1 MAVKS
6 KIPPENVHLLQ
17 NELRKLPKK
26 DTGYT
31 REEAVAYLREEI
43 LAAARKGYSLQE
55 LRVMFREHGVNVA
68 LTPVLEDLGAKEKQH
83 RRKTL
88 GKTGMSEAENDAALT
103 DKNQGAAGGEQQAQQ
118 QQARLL
124 TDINQ
129 GEQGKN

>member
-6 KIPPENVHLLQ
+6 KIAPENVHLLL
-17 NELRKLPKK
+17 NELCKLPKK

-31 REEAVAYLREEI
+31 REEAVVYLREEI

-68 LTPVLEDLGAKEKQH
+68 LTPVLEDLGAKGKQH

-88 GKTGMSEAENDAALT
+88 GKTGRREAENGFRPCQ
-103 DKNQGAAGGEQQAQQ
+103 NSRQGRGRSSA
-118 QQARLL
+118 
-124 TDINQ
+124 
-129 GEQGKN
+129 

>member
-6 KIPPENVHLLQ
+6 KIPSENVHLLL

-55 LRVMFREHGVNVA
+55 LRMMFREHGVSVA
-68 LTPVLEDLGAKEKQH
+68 LTPVLEDLGAKGKQH
-83 RRKTL
+83 CRKTL
-88 GKTGMSEAENDAALT
+88 GKTGVSAAENDAALT
-103 DKNQGAAGGEQQAQQ
+103 DTNQGGAGGEQQAQQ
-118 QQARLL
+118 QQTRLP
-124 TDINQ
+124 TDKNQ

>member
-6 KIPPENVHLLQ
+6 KIAPENVHLLL

-83 RRKTL
+83 RRKML
-88 GKTGMSEAENDAALT
+88 GKTGRREAENDAALT
-103 DKNQGAAGGEQQAQQ
+103 DANQGVAVGEQQAQQ

-124 TDINQ
+124 TDKNQ